1 MEQHHVGQHTKQIVE
16 QLHQGANKSTRTETH
31 IAESTTRNNEI
42 PHKMQDR
49 MQKGELHE
57 TTNGTM
63 QRSVHVNETGK
74 RKAENTSPDQST
86 SSTNTPIEGEETNL
100 VNRFNRQL
108 HINENTGK
116 LTVEDLIQNPQLART
131 DEERA
136 KIREI
141 KYYAEAAERAQ
152 YDTIK
157 ADPKDEEFLQ
167 VLEGVKRNCFNAY
180 ASAQKDLHKLLKRRK
195 TDEGQR
201 ERPRSKTEN
210 C

>member
-1 MEQHHVGQHTKQIVE
+1 MKPQMEQCK
-16 QLHQGANKSTRTETH
+16 
-31 IAESTTRNNEI
+31 
-42 PHKMQDR
+42 D
-49 MQKGELHE
+49 
-57 TTNGTM
+57 
-63 QRSVHVNETGK
+63 VHVNETGK

-100 VNRFNRQL
+100 VDRFNRQL
-108 HINENTGK
+108 QINADSAVK
-116 LTVEDLIQNPQLART
+116 PTVENLMQNPQLAQT

-180 ASAQKDLHKLLKRRK
+180 ASAHKK
-195 TDEGQR
+195 T
-201 ERPRSKTEN
+201 
-210 C
+210 